1 MRGNR
6 KIIPDLLLRNWQ
18 DVKLRIKALR
28 HEGTFEEPLPVS
40 SLVPQATTGRARTPR
55 NDR

>member
-1 MRGNR
+1 VGSR
-6 KIIPDLLLRNWQ
+6 KIIPDLLLRNRQ

-28 HEGTFEEPLPVS
+28 HEGTFEEPPPVS
-40 SLVPQATTGRARTPR
+40 PLLPQGITGRARTPR